1 MAGKKKTE
9 KQLIK
14 EISKLAVEVTL
25 EETETKKKKSKKT
38 RPKVIA
44 SSYSTKADLEKWEEA
59 VFKDE
64 YYDLDSKE
72 SKKELWP
79 KIIRGSHSTR
89 TEHED
94 GRVEFVTHWDELTR
108 DVQNALTEYENSVKV
123 NTVKTTKRKKKNEA

>member
-14 EISKLAVEVTL
+14 EISKLAAEVTL

-94 GRVEFVTHWDELTR
+94 GQVEFVTHWDELTR

>member
-1 MAGKKKTE
+1 MAGKKKIE

-14 EISKLAVEVTL
+14 EISKLAAEVTL
-25 EETETKKKKSKKT
+25 GETETKKKKSKET
-38 RPKVIA
+38 WPKVI
-44 SSYSTKADLEKWEEA
+44 
-59 VFKDE
+59 V
-64 YYDLDSKE
+64 
-72 SKKELWP
+72 
-79 KIIRGSHSTR
+79 GSHSTR